1 MKSHHT
7 RLASNKN
14 GLAKNGFAMMKR
26 YLSVAFALAAL
37 ATVGSA
43 PAFAQSFGYNGS
55 PLPGQY
61 DGAGGKVTG
70 SEVQAPTTVHH
81 RTAQSPHPQ
90 AAQSSHSRAAP
101 QG

>member
-1 MKSHHT
+1 MKSHNT

-14 GLAKNGFAMMKR
+14 GLAITKK

-43 PAFAQSFGYNGS
+43 PAFAQAFGYNGS
-55 PLPGQY
+55 TLPGQY
-61 DGAGGKVTG
+61 DSTGGKAQG
-70 SEVQAPTTVHH
+70 SEVHTPATIHH

-90 AAQSSHSRAAP
+90 AAQSSHSRTAP